1 VLLVCGLAVSG
12 LGNVAAA
19 RLLLNAGTADL
30 NRASLSETI
39 RREDRTATLDRA
51 ARTLTMAAGLN
62 PDDATIQRNLALA
75 LAATDHAREGRAA
88 ADRATE
94 LTSRSSRA
102 DVFQL
107 GRMFATMNNWGDTI
121 RSWQAAEAAPQ
132 LIQLG
137 NRLIRARNY
146 DQAVNAFVATARVEP
161 LSRSAYEGI
170 TRAARESKESV
181 DGTVEKLGPLMAA
194 GSPTELGARLQAA
207 RVLREAGRLAD
218 ASAQLRQA
226 EAISAPPEL
235 SFEYG
240 MVWLAVGMPS
250 LAEPL
255 LVRPAADLP
264 YDYESW
270 LWLGRAQLE
279 RGKYGEAIETIRLG
293 LSKIDPSGQFAP
305 PSERLPETAA
315 VRATEIKRPERALM
329 LGVMGESLIRLGRA
343 GEAIPPLEEAV
354 AALPKDPWLARTLAE
369 ARAALAGTPRNLLLN
384 PAFDREGSWAIRT
397 QLLFDHLTLDTLLN
411 EAPTIEDGRVRLAP
425 SLPESRMLTQEV
437 VGLDPGGRY
446 RATVRVRAEGLGS
459 GGVLVLLLSER
470 GERLDERVVRAADAG
485 QWVTV
490 TLDGQPGAPPTNGLR
505 VAIGFEPG
513 TPAGAALWCD
523 EATLIR
529 QNQGH

>member
-1 VLLVCGLAVSG
+1 
-12 LGNVAAA
+12 
-19 RLLLNAGTADL
+19 
-30 NRASLSETI
+30 
-39 RREDRTATLDRA
+39 
-51 ARTLTMAAGLN
+51 
-62 PDDATIQRNLALA
+62 
-75 LAATDHAREGRAA
+75 
-88 ADRATE
+88 
-94 LTSRSSRA
+94 
-102 DVFQL
+102 
-107 GRMFATMNNWGDTI
+107 MNNWGDAI

-146 DQAVNAFVATARVEP
+146 DQAVNAFVATARVDP
-161 LSRSAYEGI
+161 RSRSAYEGI
-170 TRAARESKESV
+170 TRAAREGKESV
-181 DGTVEKLGPLMAA
+181 DGTVQKLAPLMAA
-194 GSPTELGARLQAA
+194 GTPTELGARLQAA

-218 ASAQLRQA
+218 ASGQLRQA

-240 MVWLAVGMPS
+240 MIWLAVGVPS

-270 LWLGRAQLE
+270 LWLARAQLE

-354 AALPKDPWLARTLAE
+354 AALSKDPWLARTLAE
-369 ARAALAGTPRNLLLN
+369 ARAALTGAPPNLLLN
-384 PAFDREGSWAIRT
+384 PAFDREGSWALRT
-397 QLLFDHLTLDTLLN
+397 PLWFDTLTLDTLLN
-411 EAPTIEDGRVRLAP
+411 EAPEIENGQAKLAP
-425 SLPESRMLTQEV
+425 MLPETRFLMQEV
-437 VGLDPGGRY
+437 EGLDPAGRY
-446 RATVRVRAEGLGS
+446 RVSVRLRADGLGS
-459 GGVLVLLLSER
+459 GAVTVRILGSSAELLT
-470 GERLDERVVRAADAG
+470 ERVIQPAEAAE
-485 QWVTV
+485 WVTV
-490 TLDGQPGAPPTNGLR
+490 TLEAQPGTPPTNSLQ
-505 VAIGFEPG
+505 VAVGFVPG
-513 TPAGAALWCD
+513 TPAGAVLWCD

-529 QNQGH
+529 QNQGR